1 MVSSPSSLH
10 GVVAE
15 PEIPSRLSNLPTG
28 STFDVTARE
37 SSFDSRKTLLRRL
50 LRAIAGID
58 VEADFLAAT
67 LGVLLANS
75 LYCALQVGRLARYS
89 TSEVAIAAALV
100 GLLYVLMLKA
110 NGAYTRAMSLL
121 RVRETER
128 VIAASFQLL
137 LVGLAVSFC
146 IDLPISRFVVLF
158 SAVAVPSLVLT
169 EKHILE
175 KLVLSLNAHGYA
187 ARKTVIYG
195 GGLCGSRT
203 FAVLTRSPKL
213 GLDPVAVVDDDPYEI
228 GKSVR
233 ESAYTAS
240 RWLNVAPGPLTA
252 GMLRELGAEAVIIS
266 SPSISA
272 ERFEQVSVEAAL
284 AGATLSFVPHDT
296 ITSDRALSYWDAD
309 GLIFASIDEQR
320 TGSIY
325 EFAKRIFDLVFTLL
339 ILLVL
344 SPALFAIGLV
354 IRWTSDG
361 GALFVQERVG
371 KNGKLFKMYKFR
383 TMYANAPKY
392 EHSPVSASDPRITR
406 LGAFLR
412 RTSLDELPQ
421 LLNVLRGQMSLVG
434 PRPEMPFIV
443 KGYTELQRQRLWV
456 KPGITGLWQI
466 SADRARQIHEN
477 IHYDLYYIRHRSF
490 FMDLAILLHT
500 IAFAMHGI

>member
-1 MVSSPSSLH
+1 
-10 GVVAE
+10 
-15 PEIPSRLSNLPTG
+15 
-28 STFDVTARE
+28 
-37 SSFDSRKTLLRRL
+37 
-50 LRAIAGID
+50 
-58 VEADFLAAT
+58 
-67 LGVLLANS
+67 
-75 LYCALQVGRLARYS
+75 
-89 TSEVAIAAALV
+89 
-100 GLLYVLMLKA
+100 
-110 NGAYTRAMSLL
+110 
-121 RVRETER
+121 
-128 VIAASFQLL
+128 
-137 LVGLAVSFC
+137 
-146 IDLPISRFVVLF
+146 
-158 SAVAVPSLVLT
+158 
-169 EKHILE
+169 
-175 KLVLSLNAHGYA
+175 
-187 ARKTVIYG
+187 
-195 GGLCGSRT
+195 
-203 FAVLTRSPKL
+203 
-213 GLDPVAVVDDDPYEI
+213 VDDDPYEI